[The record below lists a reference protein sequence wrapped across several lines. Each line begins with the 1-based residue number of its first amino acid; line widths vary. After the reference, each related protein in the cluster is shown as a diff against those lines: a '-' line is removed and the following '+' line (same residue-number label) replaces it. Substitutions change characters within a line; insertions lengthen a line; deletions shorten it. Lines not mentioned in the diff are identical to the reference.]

1 MSKNQKECSFDND
14 YENFKDSK
22 KEINM
27 VIRYCYIQG
36 PTGPQGEIGPQW
48 IQGEKGEAGP
58 PGPKGENGPTT
69 IDVGITETWNFGTEA
84 VVTNAGT
91 NKDVILNFK
100 IPGGEPGEK
109 GEKGEIGLQG
119 PRGFPGEIGISQ
131 VITIDGT
138 ETIEPNEL
146 AEVQDDFEN
155 NVHHLTFYIPKG
167 EAGLQGPRGNKAF
180 LVLRGDPNGVG
191 AYGERY
197 SNSNQ
202 RISIKDNTETI
213 IPFEE
218 TGPAIFIEYD
228 TNYAI
233 EIREFGMYQI
243 NYFLSIATSTD
254 TNYVVSIKATGTKL
268 PGSDIKVE
276 GKANSISKVN
286 GSVIFG
292 LTEDDEI
299 TFVITSEQDTDL
311 IFDGT
316 TNAKLSVI
324 KLD

>member
-1 MSKNQKECSFDND
+1 M
-14 YENFKDSK
+14 
-22 KEINM
+22 
-27 VIRYCYIQG
+27 
-36 PTGPQGEIGPQW
+36 
-48 IQGEKGEAGP
+48 
-58 PGPKGENGPTT
+58 
-69 IDVGITETWNFGTEA
+69 
-84 VVTNAGT
+84 
-91 NKDVILNFK
+91 
-100 IPGGEPGEK
+100 
-109 GEKGEIGLQG
+109 
-119 PRGFPGEIGISQ
+119 
-131 VITIDGT
+131 
-138 ETIEPNEL
+138 

-167 EAGLQGPRGNKAF
+167 EAGLQGPRGEQGIPGTK
-180 LVLRGDPNGVG
+180 GE
-191 AYGERY
+191 YGEGY

-202 RISIKDNTETI
+202 RISIKANTETI
-213 IPFEE
+213 VPLEE
-218 TGPAIFIEYD
+218 TGSAIFIEYD

-233 EIREFGMYQI
+233 EIRKFGMYQI

-268 PGSDIKVE
+268 PGSDIKVDA
-276 GKANSISKVN
+276 KANSISKVN
-286 GSVIFG
+286 GSVIFS

>member
-1 MSKNQKECSFDND
+1 M
-14 YENFKDSK
+14 
-22 KEINM
+22 
-27 VIRYCYIQG
+27 
-36 PTGPQGEIGPQW
+36 
-48 IQGEKGEAGP
+48 
-58 PGPKGENGPTT
+58 
-69 IDVGITETWNFGTEA
+69 
-84 VVTNAGT
+84 
-91 NKDVILNFK
+91 
-100 IPGGEPGEK
+100 
-109 GEKGEIGLQG
+109 
-119 PRGFPGEIGISQ
+119 
-131 VITIDGT
+131 
-138 ETIEPNEL
+138 

-167 EAGLQGPRGNKAF
+167 EAGLQGPRGEQGIPGTK
-180 LVLRGDPNGVG
+180 GE
-191 AYGERY
+191 YGEGY

-202 RISIKDNTETI
+202 RISIKANTETI
-213 IPFEE
+213 IPLEE

-233 EIREFGMYQI
+233 EIRKFGMYQI

-254 TNYVVSIKATGTKL
+254 TNYVVSIKATGNKL
-268 PGSDIKVE
+268 PGSDIKVDA
-276 GKANSISKVN
+276 KANSISKVN

>member
-22 KEINM
+22 KEINK
-27 VIRYCYIQG
+27 VTRYCYIQG
-36 PTGPQGEIGPQW
+36 PTGPQGESC
-48 IQGEKGEAGP
+48 
-58 PGPKGENGPTT
+58 PTT
-69 IDVGITETWNFGTEA
+69 INVGITETWNFGTEA

-100 IPGGEPGEK
+100 IPREEPGEK
-109 GEKGEIGLQG
+109 GEKGEIGPQG
-119 PRGFPGEIGISQ
+119 PRGFPGETGISQ

-146 AEVQDDFEN
+146 AEVQDDFES

-167 EAGLQGPRGNKAF
+167 EAGLQGPRGEQGIPGTK
-180 LVLRGDPNGVG
+180 GE
-191 AYGERY
+191 YGEGY

-202 RISIKDNTETI
+202 RISIKANTETI
-213 IPFEE
+213 IPLEE

-233 EIREFGMYQI
+233 EIRKFSMYQI

-254 TNYVVSIKATGTKL
+254 TNIGLINIVVINNCWKL
-268 PGSDIKVE
+268 RNRAVYFFI
-276 GKANSISKVN
+276 
-286 GSVIFG
+286 
-292 LTEDDEI
+292 LR
-299 TFVITSEQDTDL
+299 L
-311 IFDGT
+311 I
-316 TNAKLSVI
+316 LS
-324 KLD
+324 

>member
-1 MSKNQKECSFDND
+1 MSKNQKLCSFKN
-14 YENFKDSK
+14 NC
-22 KEINM
+22 EIFNYKQLLNKTTK
-27 VIRYCYIQG
+27 YCYIQG
-36 PTGPQGEIGPQW
+36 PTGPQGEMGPQG
-48 IQGEKGEAGP
+48 IQGERGEAGP
-58 PGPKGENGPTT
+58 QGPKGENGPTT
-69 IDVGITETWNFGTEA
+69 IDVGVTETGDFGTDA
-84 VVTNAGT
+84 VVTNIGT

-100 IPGGEPGEK
+100 IPRGEPGEK
-109 GEKGEIGLQG
+109 GEIGPQG

-131 VITIDGT
+131 AITIDGT

-155 NVHHLTFYIPKG
+155 NIHHLTFYIPKG
-167 EAGLQGPRGNKAF
+167 EPGLQGPRGERGIPGVK
-180 LVLRGDPNGVG
+180 GDPNGVG

-197 SNSNQ
+197 SNTNQ
-202 RISIKDNTETI
+202 RFNIKANTETI
-213 IPFEE
+213 IPMEK

-233 EIREFGMYQI
+233 EIKKLGMYQI
-243 NYFLSIATSTD
+243 NYFLSVATSVD
-254 TNYVVSIKATGTKL
+254 VNYVVSIKATGTKL
-268 PGSDIKVE
+268 TGSDIKVE
-276 GKANSISKVN
+276 GKANSITKVN

-292 LTEDDEI
+292 LVEDDEI

>member
-1 MSKNQKECSFDND
+1 M
-14 YENFKDSK
+14 
-22 KEINM
+22 
-27 VIRYCYIQG
+27 
-36 PTGPQGEIGPQW
+36 
-48 IQGEKGEAGP
+48 
-58 PGPKGENGPTT
+58 
-69 IDVGITETWNFGTEA
+69 
-84 VVTNAGT
+84 
-91 NKDVILNFK
+91 
-100 IPGGEPGEK
+100 
-109 GEKGEIGLQG
+109 
-119 PRGFPGEIGISQ
+119 
-131 VITIDGT
+131 
-138 ETIEPNEL
+138 
-146 AEVQDDFEN
+146 AEVQDVFEN

-167 EAGLQGPRGNKAF
+167 EAGLQGPRGEQGIPGTK
-180 LVLRGDPNGVG
+180 GE
-191 AYGERY
+191 YGEGY

-202 RISIKDNTETI
+202 RISIKANTETI
-213 IPFEE
+213 VPLEE

-233 EIREFGMYQI
+233 EIRKFGMYQI

-268 PGSDIKVE
+268 PGSDIKVDA
-276 GKANSISKVN
+276 KANSISKVN
-286 GSVIFG
+286 GSVIFS